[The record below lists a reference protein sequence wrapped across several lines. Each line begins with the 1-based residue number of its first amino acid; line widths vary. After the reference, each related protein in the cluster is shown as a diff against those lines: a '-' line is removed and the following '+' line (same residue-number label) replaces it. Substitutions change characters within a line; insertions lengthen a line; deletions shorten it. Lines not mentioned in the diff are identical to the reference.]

1 MTRLVPDERTSGF
14 GAAGISLP
22 TIGLAIEGRRG
33 SAESRKCF
41 ATRAGAAL
49 PLEARIV
56 GRSHLCDCFNYGC
69 RAYGPGP
76 NSAKYR
82 GVRRAGPLRLPQLPG
97 QAAGASGLWPPR
109 WSC

>member
-1 MTRLVPDERTSGF
+1 
-14 GAAGISLP
+14 
-22 TIGLAIEGRRG
+22 
-33 SAESRKCF
+33 
-41 ATRAGAAL
+41 
-49 PLEARIV
+49 
-56 GRSHLCDCFNYGC
+56 LCDCFNYGC